1 MKHISSLNVLN
12 SDPKAESVINDN
24 STPKVGYM
32 ALNDVYMLLKD
43 FSITWGSY
51 GHNKTEKD
59 LEFIINDWFK
69 SLQHYRKN
77 DVFEVYKLFKYE
89 AGQYAPNIGS
99 FLSEMRSVV
108 NRNATMRK
116 QKERELLQIEMVS
129 DIDGAKDR
137 LSKLK
142 TMFKDMK

>member
-12 SDPKAESVINDN
+12 SEPKSESVVNSN
-24 STPKVGYM
+24 STSKVGYM
-32 ALNDVYMLLKD
+32 ALNDVYVLLKD

-59 LEFIINDWFK
+59 LESIINDWFK

-116 QKERELLQIEMVS
+116 QKEREVLQIAMVS
-129 DIDGAKDR
+129 DIDGAKER
-137 LSKLK
+137 LSELK
-142 TMFKDMK
+142 KMFKGIK

>member
-12 SDPKAESVINDN
+12 IDPKAESVINDN
-24 STPKVGYM
+24 SIPKVGYM
-32 ALNDVYMLLKD
+32 SLHHVYLLLKD
-43 FSITWGSY
+43 FSITWGSF
-51 GHNKTEKD
+51 GSKKTEID
-59 LEFIINDWFK
+59 LDAIIKDWFK

-89 AGQYAPNIGS
+89 AGEHAPNIGS

-116 QKERELLQIEMVS
+116 QKEREVLQIAMVS
-129 DIDGAKDR
+129 DLDGAKER
-137 LSKLK
+137 LSELK
-142 TMFKDMK
+142 KMFKVIK